1 MMNVESMS
9 SPSEI
14 DELKYSANTSQDDFF
29 MISISDTQNDNL
41 TGRRRPEIIRLH
53 QVMVTGEVPNIPK
66 SLFLPPVSA
75 VVMKNCI
82 LC

>member
-1 MMNVESMS
+1 MS

-41 TGRRRPEIIRLH
+41 TGRRWPEIIRLH

-66 SLFLPPVSA
+66 SLFLPLVSA
-75 VVMKNCI
+75 VVMKNRI